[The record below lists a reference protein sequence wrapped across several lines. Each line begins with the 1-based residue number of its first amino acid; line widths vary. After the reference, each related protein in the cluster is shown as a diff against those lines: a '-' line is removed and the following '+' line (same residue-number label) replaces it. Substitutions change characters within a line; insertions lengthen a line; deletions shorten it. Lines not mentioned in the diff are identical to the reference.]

1 MKDTA
6 MKKLLLTALTLVMV
20 VAGATVAFG
29 VVGDDDTSRAGT
41 TTTMGEDVSGPCD
54 EAEHA
59 NDPRCNGE
67 QADDDHGDR
76 GRDHAEDNDA
86 DDNDADDN
94 GDDDAGEDVSG
105 PCDEAEHANDPQ
117 CTGTAPAPGTSVDN
131 SGPGSVN
138 SGPGSINSGPG
149 NAEDVG
155 DDDSS
160 GPGPGGDDD
169 GFDDG
174 GSSGPGGGDDDSS
187 GHGSGD
193 DD

>member
-1 MKDTA
+1 MTDA
-6 MKKLLLTALTLVMV
+6 SLKKLLLTGLTLVLV

-29 VVGDDDTSRAGT
+29 VVGDDGNTSTTPT
-41 TTTMGEDVSGPCD
+41 TTAEDVSGPCD

-59 NDPRCNGE
+59 NDPRCNGTE
-67 QADDDHGDR
+67 PRDDNGGR
-76 GRDHAEDNDA
+76 GRDHAEDDGA
-86 DDNDADDN
+86 DDDEP
-94 GDDDAGEDVSG
+94 GDDDAGEDISG
-105 PCDEAEHANDPQ
+105 PCDEAEHADDPE
-117 CTGTAPAPGTSVDN
+117 CTGGGTVPPPTGEIDN

-149 NAEDVG
+149 SVG
-155 DDDSS
+155 DDDDSS

-169 GFDDG
+169 SDDG

-187 GHGSGD
+187 GPGSGGD